1 VGRLEERALRI
12 RRHIVRMTHLAGS
25 GHPGGSLSATDVFAA
40 LYFRVMR
47 HDPKNPGWEE
57 RDRFV
62 LSKGH
67 ACVGLYAT
75 LAESGYFPV
84 ETLDT
89 LRKLGSPLQGHP
101 EVGSCPGIEA
111 PAGSEGQAFG
121 MAIGMAIAGKMDKRH
136 GRVWTMLGDGECDA
150 GPVWEGAM
158 IASAYKLDNLTAILD
173 RNRIQQ
179 DDFCDKVLPTEPMGE
194 KWRAMGWHV
203 IEIDGHS
210 MTQVV
215 QALEASRTVSG
226 KPTMIVAQTVKG
238 KGVGFMENNVDWHG
252 KGPNKEQ
259 YEAALRELGGAS

>member
-1 VGRLEERALRI
+1 MRI

-25 GHPGGSLSATDVFAA
+25 GHPGGSLSATDVFTA
-40 LYFRVMR
+40 LYFRVLR
-47 HDPKNPGWEE
+47 HFPNEPSSPV

-75 LAESGYFPV
+75 LAEAGYFPI

-121 MAIGMAIAGKMDKRH
+121 MAIGMAIAGKMDRAAF
-136 GRVWTMLGDGECDA
+136 RVFTMVGDGECDA

-158 IASAYKLDNLTAILD
+158 IAAARGLDNLTAILD

-179 DDFCDKVLPTEPMGE
+179 DDFCANVLPTEPMAE

-203 IEIDGHS
+203 IEIDGHD
-210 MTQVV
+210 MGQVV
-215 QALEASRTVSG
+215 GALEASKDVHG

-238 KGVGFMENNVDWHG
+238 KGVSFMENNVDWHG